1 MVSFSL
7 LWNPLVFYGILY
19 LQSSCLPS
27 EESHVFHFSSVSPRI
42 LRLLEL
48 VIIQLVLH
56 DEIIVRSDGIL
67 TTQ

>member
-1 MVSFSL
+1 MCEKHLKRYRQSFQENLGIVKIAVSLSQHF
-7 LWNPLVFYGILY
+7 LY
-19 LQSSCLPS
+19 Q
-27 EESHVFHFSSVSPRI
+27 RI
-42 LRLLEL
+42 LHLLEL